1 MSSKFNEATPAVK
14 RQRFVQ
20 ERHCSSGAAPHVHRH
35 CPACQGRDVHQSTHN
50 HHHLSQPMSK
60 VLSMYFDGPTEIQ
73 SSFVEDLSDDQ
84 HLQVP
89 DHEVENTES
98 SLQDQLKGA
107 SSTLRF

>member
-1 MSSKFNEATPAVK
+1 
-14 RQRFVQ
+14 
-20 ERHCSSGAAPHVHRH
+20 
-35 CPACQGRDVHQSTHN
+35 
-50 HHHLSQPMSK
+50 MSK
-60 VLSMYFDGPTEIQ
+60 VLSMYFDGPTEIH

-98 SLQDQLKGA
+98 SLQDQLEGA

>member
-1 MSSKFNEATPAVK
+1 
-14 RQRFVQ
+14 
-20 ERHCSSGAAPHVHRH
+20 
-35 CPACQGRDVHQSTHN
+35 
-50 HHHLSQPMSK
+50 MSK
-60 VLSMYFDGPTEIQ
+60 VLSTYVDGPTEIH